1 MLSKFEQ
8 VQQQWGGT
16 SDVIDHWLVSRQQL
30 LIDYCKLAGLPPFKK
45 NTRQLPTS
53 SQLQLFC
60 QQVVDYISAGHFKIY
75 DMVMEKWNT
84 AGYSPTEEIS
94 RLYATITQT
103 TDPILNFT
111 DRYSDIAEENTLTD
125 LDKDLSSIGELLEL
139 RFGLEDSL
147 IELISESLACPPGA

>member
-16 SDVIDHWLVSRQQL
+16 SDVIDHWLMSRQQL
-30 LIDYCKLAGLPPFKK
+30 LIDYCKLAGLPPFE
-45 NTRQLPTS
+45 NNSRQLPTS

-75 DMVMEKWNT
+75 DMVMDKWKT
-84 AGYSPTEEIS
+84 TGYSPTKEIS
-94 RLYATITQT
+94 QLYANITQT

-111 DRYSDIAEENTLTD
+111 DRYCAIDDNDTLAD
-125 LDKDLSSIGELLEL
+125 LDRDLSDIGELLEL
-139 RFGLEDSL
+139 RFELEDNL

>member
-16 SDVIDHWLVSRQQL
+16 SDVIDHWLMSRQQL
-30 LIDYCKLAGLPPFKK
+30 LIDYCKLAGLPPFE
-45 NTRQLPTS
+45 NNVRQLPTS

-75 DMVMEKWNT
+75 DKVMDKWKIT
-84 AGYSPTEEIS
+84 GYSPTDDIS
-94 RLYATITQT
+94 RLYANITKT

-111 DRYSDIAEENTLTD
+111 DRYCAINDNDTLAD
-125 LDKDLSSIGELLEL
+125 LDQELSGIGELMEL
-139 RFGLEDSL
+139 RFELEDNL
-147 IELISESLACPPGA
+147 IELISDSLACPPGA